1 MDKLTDLEIGKTA
14 REITE
19 RGNTAEI
26 KRNKNGII
34 ILEVGKKIVKSDKE
48 HC

>member
-1 MDKLTDLEIGKTA
+1 MTDAEIGRVA

-26 KRNKNGII
+26 KQNKKGII
-34 ILEVGKKIVKSDKE
+34 ILEVKKKIVRKDE
-48 HC
+48 RPGQ